1 MRTVLID
8 NSLCVYALRDD
19 VSAEL
24 VYDYIAALR
33 DAGIRY
39 AEVDFR
45 VILKLNLNLPK
56 GIGYIFRVMDP
67 MFASLTNEIKFDY
80 MLITTSDLEKGI
92 KSDIPVML
100 ECQTFDGAVAGR
112 IAYAASRMLD
122 GEITAV
128 RLRSNFPMLGVK
140 ESCDWRI
147 AARNATLLP
156 IDVCPMNERGTA
168 LDTALKLT
176 KENMDSLTLAMGTPN
191 RYCSLEEYLFTL
203 ATVFDALPP
212 NYSLSALCRASVYQN
227 AIFRNGDT
235 DAISRMLD
243 ILDRDMLFLTN
254 VDTGARVNLKSMLR
268 RRVNVKKE
276 YVTALESLAKREKW
290 SAEDYKMIT
299 DAIKRFGDG
308 FYDTKLLNRGKHA
321 GFLN

>member
-8 NSLCVYALRDD
+8 NSLCVYTLRDD
-19 VSAEL
+19 VSEEL
-24 VYDYIAALR
+24 VYDYIVALR
-33 DAGIRY
+33 DVGIRY

-45 VILKLNLNLPK
+45 VVMKLNLNLPE

-67 MFASLTNEIKFDY
+67 MFASLANEIKFDY

-92 KSDIPVML
+92 KSNIPVML

-112 IAYAASRMLD
+112 IAYAASQMLD

-128 RLRSNFPMLGVK
+128 RLRHNFPMLGVK
-140 ESCDWRI
+140 ESRDWRI
-147 AARNATLLP
+147 AARNATMLP

-176 KENMDSLTLAMGTPN
+176 KENMDSLTLTMGIPK
-191 RYCSLEEYLFTL
+191 RYCSIEEYLFTL
-203 ATVFDALPP
+203 TTVFDALPP
-212 NYSLSALCRASVYQN
+212 NYNLSALCRASVYQN
-227 AIFRNGDT
+227 ALFRNGDM
-235 DAISRMLD
+235 DGISRILD
-243 ILDRDMLFLTN
+243 ILDRDMQFLTN

-268 RRVNVKKE
+268 KRVNVKKE

-299 DAIKRFGDG
+299 DALSRFGDG

-321 GFLN
+321 RFLN